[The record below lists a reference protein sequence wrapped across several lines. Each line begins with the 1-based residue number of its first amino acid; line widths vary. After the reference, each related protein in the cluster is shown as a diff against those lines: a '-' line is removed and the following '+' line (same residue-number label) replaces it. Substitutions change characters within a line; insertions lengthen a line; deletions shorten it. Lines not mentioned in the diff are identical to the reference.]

1 MLRPDIREK
10 YNVDIGIECHVQ
22 LKTKSKLFCACG
34 NDAREA
40 EPNTLVCEICLGFP
54 GTLPYLNEQAV
65 WLAIRA
71 GLALNGEIAKITKFD
86 RKNYFYPDL
95 PKGYQITQF
104 DQPIVGKGHV
114 DVPLGESTF
123 TVGITRAHMEEDA
136 GKLVHPPAKDYSLV
150 DLNRAGTPLLE
161 IVSEPDIHSPAEAKA
176 YARELHNI
184 MRYAEVSEVDLY
196 YGNMRFDVNTS
207 VRLKDSKKLGTRTE
221 TKNLNSFRNVE
232 RAAEFEIE
240 RQIELLEK
248 GEVIKQETRGWDDA
262 KGKTTSQRS
271 KEEADEYRY
280 FPEPDLPPLVITENM
295 LTKAKKELPATPR
308 EIRKELSKD
317 GIAGDVIETLLD
329 RPTFLD
335 AVREV
340 AKTTGKKHVVRVAN
354 WIKNDINN
362 YINEP
367 DAPEKFHLTHQK
379 LIRLSELVEDK
390 KLSSTNAKEVLRE
403 LVFTNKAVDEITNE
417 KNLLQVSDSGA
428 IEKIVD
434 TVIKNNEKAVADY
447 RAGNENSLKYLVGQ
461 VMRESKGQAN
471 PSIARELL
479 LKKLK

>member
-1 MLRPDIREK
+1 MLKPEVRNK
-10 YNVDIGIECHVQ
+10 YQVDIGIECHVQ
-22 LKTKSKLFCACG
+22 LKTKSKLFCSCG

-40 EPNTLVCEICLGFP
+40 EPNTLVCEICLGLP

-71 GLALNGEIAKITKFD
+71 GLALNGKIAKFTKFD

-114 DVPLGESTF
+114 DVPMGDSTF

-161 IVSEPDIHSPAEAKA
+161 IVSEPDIHSPAQAKA
-176 YARELHNI
+176 YTQELHKI
-184 MRYAEVSEVDLY
+184 MRYADVSEVDLY

-207 VRLKDSKKLGTRTE
+207 VRLKGAKKLGTRTE
-221 TKNLNSFRNVE
+221 AKNLNSFRNVE

-248 GEVIKQETRGWDDA
+248 GESIKQETRGWDDA

-280 FPEPDLPPLVITENM
+280 FPEPDLPPLVITEAM
-295 LTKAKKELPATPR
+295 LTKVREELPPTPS

-317 GIAGDVIETLLD
+317 GIADDVIETLLD

-335 AVREV
+335 TVREV
-340 AKTTGKKHVVRVAN
+340 AKETDKKHVVRVAN

-362 YINEP
+362 FINEP
-367 DAPEKFHLTHQK
+367 DAPENFDLTHQN
-379 LIRLSELVEDK
+379 LIELSELVEDK

-403 LVFTNKAVDEITNE
+403 LVFTNKSVDEITKE
-417 KNLLQVSDSGA
+417 RNLLQVSDSGA

-434 TVIKNNEKAVADY
+434 TVIKNNEKAVVDY
-447 RAGNENSLKYLVGQ
+447 RAGNENSLKFLVGQ

-471 PSIARELL
+471 PSMAQELL
-479 LKKLK
+479 LTKLK

>member
-1 MLRPDIREK
+1 MLKTEIRDK
-10 YNVDIGIECHVQ
+10 YQVDIGIECHVQ
-22 LKTKSKLFCACG
+22 LKTKSKLFCSCG

-65 WLAIRA
+65 WLSIRA
-71 GLALNGEIAKITKFD
+71 GLALNGEIAKFTKFD

-114 DVPLGESTF
+114 DVPLGDSTF
-123 TVGITRAHMEEDA
+123 KVGITRAHMEEDA
-136 GKLVHPPAKDYSLV
+136 GKLVHPPTKDYSLV

-161 IVSEPDIHSPAEAKA
+161 IVSEPDIHSPAQAKA
-176 YARELHNI
+176 YAQELHNI
-184 MRYAEVSEVDLY
+184 MRYADVSEVDLY

-207 VRLKDSKKLGTRTE
+207 VRLKGAKKLGTRTE

-248 GEVIKQETRGWDDA
+248 GEKITQETRGWDDA

-280 FPEPDLPPLVITENM
+280 FPEPDLPPLRIAEDM
-295 LTKAKKELPATPR
+295 
-308 EIRKELSKD
+308 IRKIEKTMPMLPKQIRKNLQEAGIDAATSEVILSNPADVELLATVQDKVHL
-317 GIAGDVIETLLD
+317 AGLVKYLTGKIRAYRNENPDKQITINPDVLIELFQMSQTGKIGSSAADDIIVAIIETGK
-329 RPTFLD
+329 RPAD
-335 AVREV
+335 I
-340 AKTTGKKHVVRVAN
+340 AK
-354 WIKNDINN
+354 
-362 YINEP
+362 
-367 DAPEKFHLTHQK
+367 
-379 LIRLSELVEDK
+379 
-390 KLSSTNAKEVLRE
+390 
-403 LVFTNKAVDEITNE
+403 E
-417 KNLLQVSDSGA
+417 KNLIQVSDISA

-434 TVIKNNEKAVADY
+434 TAIKNNEKAVADY
-447 RAGNENSLKYLVGQ
+447 RAGNENSLKFLVGQ
-461 VMRESKGQAN
+461 VMKESKGQAN
-471 PSIARELL
+471 PSMAQELL